1 MNKDHEQEEHA
12 LFYEGVTQS
21 KEALPFDMK
30 INPQDIKV
38 GKQIGKGTYGVVHEA
53 SWLGCKL
60 VVKIVKSNSIH
71 VLQKEVAIL
80 SKLRHPHIV
89 LLVGFCVDDDR
100 SMIVMEQLDGDL
112 QQLIKKQG
120 ENPPFPQHVAIDIIS
135 QIAACMAYLHKK
147 GIFHGDLKAS
157 NVLVT
162 HHGAHVL
169 VKITDFG
176 ESQRM
181 QVTYKQCEMKMSG
194 DHHPSSSNF
203 GMYFTSSFSGI
214 VGTTG
219 WRAPEVF
226 PLQVCL
232 LLKHRLLYPLLQIWG
247 TQMHVYNEHRQLI
260 FWGRQFGN

>member
-1 MNKDHEQEEHA
+1 VHVQHANTIVNKNHEQEEHA

-30 INPQDIKV
+30 INPKDIKV

-89 LLVGFCVDDDR
+89 LLVGFCVDDGR

-112 QQLIKKQG
+112 GQLIKEQSK
-120 ENPPFPQHVAIDIIS
+120 NPPFSQHVAIDIIS
-135 QIAACMAYLHKK
+135 QIAGGMAYLHEK

-181 QVTYKQCEMKMSG
+181 QLTYKQCEMKMSG

-203 GMYFTSSFSGI
+203 GMYSTSSFSGI

-232 LLKHRLLYPLLQIWG
+232 LLKHRLLYHLLQI
-247 TQMHVYNEHRQLI
+247 
-260 FWGRQFGN
+260 